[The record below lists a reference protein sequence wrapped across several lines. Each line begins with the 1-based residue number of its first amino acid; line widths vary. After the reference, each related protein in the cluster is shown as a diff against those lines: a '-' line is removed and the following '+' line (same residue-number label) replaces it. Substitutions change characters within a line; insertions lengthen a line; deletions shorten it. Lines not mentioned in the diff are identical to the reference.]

1 MELDATLYLTLRAAF
16 ALLFAS
22 AVLHKLRAP
31 REFAVILAGYLR
43 GTVLGGGRFDRVL
56 VPAVIGLELL
66 AVLFCLW
73 PTAGAAAAG
82 LVAGL
87 LLVYAA
93 GIARILG
100 AGLALPDC
108 GCGWGGARQPPHV
121 FLVLR
126 NLLLAAL
133 AVVMVLPVQFRPLGL
148 IDIVSVSVA
157 TLTLML
163 LYMASAS
170 LLAVASDQGS
180 AAR

>member
-1 MELDATLYLTLRAAF
+1 MELDATLSLTLRAAF

-43 GTVLGGGRFDRVL
+43 GTVLGGARLGKAL

-66 AVLFCLW
+66 AVLLCLW

-82 LVAGL
+82 LVASL

-93 GIARILG
+93 AIARILG

-133 AVVMVLPVQFRPLGL
+133 AVALVLPVQFRPLGL
-148 IDIVSVSVA
+148 LDVVSVSVA

-180 AAR
+180 AVR